1 MEAKRIA
8 RRSTSP
14 WADRRTV
21 GPRESTS
28 VRTTV
33 VVPTLK
39 RGPGT
44 ALCRSTR
51 ARRRFSVVLRRA
63 HPSGWGTMSRP
74 PTSFALSLS
83 TEPHGRLVRHDECP
97 TARDQPHGPLRY
109 PPPCELHDRLRQ
121 QLVLHFEH
129 ARGKRVRSG
138 APVAAAGGR
147 GARTVGGTGGARAA
161 GRERWGIRR
170 GGPTF
175 REVRCSG
182 IERKMSGAATL
193 FPILKDGPGAAQ
205 R

>member
-97 TARDQPHGPLRY
+97 TARDQPHRPLRY
-109 PPPCELHDRLRQ
+109 PQPCELHDRLRQ

-129 ARGKRVRSG
+129 ARGKRVRR
-138 APVAAAGGR
+138 V
-147 GARTVGGTGGARAA
+147 V
-161 GRERWGIRR
+161 
-170 GGPTF
+170 PTD
-175 REVRCSG
+175 RHGDRKSTRLNSSHRCISY
-182 IERKMSGAATL
+182 AV
-193 FPILKDGPGAAQ
+193 FCLK
-205 R
+205 